1 MANYNF
7 IGGDGKSYGPYTA
20 DQMRQFMAQNR
31 LTTQSQV
38 SADGGP
44 WQPAGNFPE
53 MTGGAGA
60 STAGQQQA
68 VQPPMAGAMPMHQN
82 FQKPHRGVLIL
93 VLGIV
98 SIVMGCGFLTGI
110 PAWVMGNNDLKEMD
124 QGIMDPS
131 GRGMTQGGRIIGM
144 IVTILGCGCGGLY
157 GILMIIAAA
166 SGA

>member
-1 MANYNF
+1 MANYTF
-7 IGGDGKSYGPYTA
+7 IGGDGKSYGPYTV

-31 LTTQSQV
+31 LTAQSQV
-38 SADGGP
+38 SADGGA
-44 WQPAGNFPE
+44 WQPAGSCPE
-53 MTGGAGA
+53 LMGGAGA
-60 STAGQQQA
+60 YTAGQQQA

-93 VLGIV
+93 VLGIL
-98 SIVMGCGFLTGI
+98 SIVLCGFFTGI
-110 PAWVMGNNDLKEMD
+110 PAWVMGNNDLKEME

-131 GRGMTQGGRIIGM
+131 GRGMTQAGRIIGM
-144 IVTILGCGCGGLY
+144 IITILGCGCGSLY